1 MSSIHTVAV
10 ISPGEMGS
18 AVGRRLREGG
28 LRVVTAL
35 DQRGE
40 ISRKRAADAGIE
52 DAGSLA
58 QAVAEADVLLAILP
72 PGRALGLA
80 RAVGRNPRPIYVDC
94 NAISPATVR
103 EISAVVGERFV
114 DAGIIG
120 MPGAPRFYVSGP
132 LSAVISELPLD
143 VRDLGGDIGQASG
156 LKMCYAA
163 LTKGLTA
170 LLTESTTTA
179 AALGVSEALQAE
191 LADSQPQFLAGAQ
204 ALPRMV
210 PKAYRWV
217 AEMEEIAATF
227 AAAGLTPRMLQGAA
241 DVYRLV
247 EASRSARDEPIESLD
262 ALVDALLH
270 RPPSRGRLSAV
281 ASARPALPN
290 TPGDAGRR
298 AGEGPTPSAR

>member
-1 MSSIHTVAV
+1 
-10 ISPGEMGS
+10 MGS
-18 AVGRRLREGG
+18 AIGRRLHEAG

-40 ISRKRAADAGIE
+40 ASRKRAEEAGME
-52 DAGSLA
+52 DAGSLP
-58 QAVAEADVLLAILP
+58 QAVAEADVLLSILP

-80 RAVGRNPRPIYVDC
+80 RAIGRDPRPIYVDC
-94 NAISPATVR
+94 NAVSPATVR
-103 EISAVVGERFV
+103 SIAAVVGERVV

-120 MPGAPRFYVSGP
+120 MPSAPRLYVSGP
-132 LSAVISELPLD
+132 LSATVAELPLD
-143 VRDLGGDIGQASG
+143 VRDLGGEIGQASG

-170 LLTESTTTA
+170 LLTESATTA
-179 AALGVSEALQAE
+179 ASLGVSESWRAE
-191 LADSQPQFLAGAQ
+191 LADSQPQFLAGAEG
-204 ALPRMV
+204 LPRMV

-227 AAAGLTPRMLQGAA
+227 GEAGLTPRMLQGAA

-262 ALVDALLH
+262 ALIDAILH

-281 ASARPALPN
+281 ASARPAPL
-290 TPGDAGRR
+290 T
-298 AGEGPTPSAR
+298 GPSNQKKG